1 MYQEVEKKHPGL
13 ARYFRVTDVNEPV
26 DLLKR

>member
-1 MYQEVEKKHPGL
+1 VEKKHPSL
-13 ARYFRVTDVNEPV
+13 ASYFRISDVNEPV